1 MLSFLIVTIFG
12 FVSLERERKSKLRF
26 MLFDPPEYNNGLDL
40 VWIRFE
46 LGLFLVWKGLSFH
59 LHLTSIYMP
68 YIFIDIGLIYGRYMI
83 DIWMLY
89 DKPFQTK
96 TKPLPY
102 LYQTK
107 NEERLK

>member
-1 MLSFLIVTIFG
+1 
-12 FVSLERERKSKLRF
+12 
-26 MLFDPPEYNNGLDL
+26 
-40 VWIRFE
+40 
-46 LGLFLVWKGLSFH
+46 
-59 LHLTSIYMP
+59 MP